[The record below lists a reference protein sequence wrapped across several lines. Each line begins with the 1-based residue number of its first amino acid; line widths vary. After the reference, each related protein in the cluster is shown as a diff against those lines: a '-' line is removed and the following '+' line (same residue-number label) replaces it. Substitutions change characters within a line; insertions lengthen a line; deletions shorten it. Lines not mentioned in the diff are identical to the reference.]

1 MEFEQTQL
9 KYDDIWNSNL
19 LYSKRLGIMLGSQ
32 PIRFILSFLIL
43 NVSNIT
49 LLSLI
54 TNSMLLLWILLSVI
68 ILTNISL
75 FQVLTRNPGIIP
87 KNIVGFELKYE
98 LLQVPQIT
106 KYSSMQPNSDYMVW
120 KDNLIHQIKYCAFCH
135 IYRPPRSSHCYTCGN
150 CILKYDHHC
159 PWIGQCIGQNNYR
172 QYIQLLIFGMFDQ
185 LCIFSI
191 CSITLNDEMIIKI
204 ILIIYTIPLF
214 FFILSLQGL
223 HSYLII
229 TRQTSKEYFKQLWKT
244 KAGNPFNQQFWTRH
258 PEYVDFSTTYYR
270 HKNFVS
276 QLTQLDLSINND
288 KKPQTLKQPIQP
300 YKEIELQ
307 IKN

>member
-1 MEFEQTQL
+1 MF
-9 KYDDIWNSNL
+9 
-19 LYSKRLGIMLGSQ
+19 GSQ
-32 PIRFILSFLIL
+32 PIRFTISFLIL
-43 NVSNIT
+43 NASNFT

-54 TNSMLLLWILLSVI
+54 TNSSLLLLILLSFI

-75 FQVLTRNPGIIP
+75 FQVLSRNPGIIP

-98 LLQVPQIT
+98 LLIIPQIT
-106 KYSSMQPNSDYMVW
+106 KYSSVQMGSDYMIW
-120 KDNLIHQIKYCAFCH
+120 KDNLIHQLKYCAFCH

-185 LCIFSI
+185 LCIFCI
-191 CSITLNDEMIIKI
+191 CTITLYDQMIIKI

-214 FFILSLQGL
+214 FFIFSLQVL
-223 HSYLII
+223 HLYLLI

-244 KAGNPFNQQFWTRH
+244 KAGNPFNLQFWKYH
-258 PEYVDFSTTYYR
+258 PQFIDFNTQYIR
-270 HKNFVS
+270 QKNFVS
-276 QLTQLDLSINND
+276 QLTQIDLSLNMD
-288 KKPQTLKQPIQP
+288 KKPQTLKQPIKP
-300 YKEIELQ
+300 YKEVELQ